1 MVHVSASFVEIFQQ
15 KHILTI
21 VSIKRLSN
29 DDCEDKKMIESLFGI
44 IHYLHKIFHICKN
57 PYSMRCICMFVYQGV
72 RNLLAKV
79 CYLLN
84 K

>member
-1 MVHVSASFVEIFQQ
+1 MM
-15 KHILTI
+15 ILR
-21 VSIKRLSN
+21 IKI
-29 DDCEDKKMIESLFGI
+29 DESLFGI
-44 IHYLHKIFHICKN
+44 IHYLNKIFHICKN
-57 PYSMRCICMFVYQGV
+57 PYSIRCICMFVYQGA